1 MYEIEPDVFTVP
13 AVMHS
18 TRSTGSVDL
27 QDQVD
32 ANGQGCEVPSK
43 DPMSNVGTR
52 MSADA
57 RCRWSETDTQARRGG
72 PGREAEGPTF
82 LSEVIIDG
90 QNLSN
95 NLFNNLLADSY
106 FLPD

>member
-57 RCRWSETDTQARRGG
+57 RCRWSETDK
-72 PGREAEGPTF
+72 PGEEDQDAKPKGRH
-82 LSEVIIDG
+82 SSVR
-90 QNLSN
+90 
-95 NLFNNLLADSY
+95 
-106 FLPD
+106 